1 MQNNEELTKLNEK
14 LLAAHS
20 KVEKA
25 MKEAE
30 ESKKLAEDAMAKAQ
44 RAEERAKQNYER
56 FIRKTFLTQMKDFL
70 GGAPVIMSVF
80 HDDKR
85 KLPPEDEPDKYGCR
99 FIITSFKK
107 RAYVS
112 GEYASLSPIEEDF
125 FDVINGRPPIQKPYD
140 GWSPSV
146 CNIPFMPKNT
156 IKKWVPQ
163 RYVPIHKFETMR
175 EIFQRNYDKF
185 IDGVKTQIASWKKEL
200 DGAKLY
206 TAIDEDDDF
215 LFVVGEH
222 PFYIVWERDCEYG
235 VFPQKWETSKKKPF
249 STCRWDDPVVEKQV
263 SYKDAVKILDNIVK
277 MNEACFKKTMESAKK
292 WFNRC
297 AEIVAKE
304 SKD

>member
-1 MQNNEELTKLNEK
+1 MPNNEELVKLNEQ

-25 MKEAE
+25 MREAE
-30 ESKKLAEDAMAKAQ
+30 ESKKLAEDALSKAN
-44 RAEERAKQNYER
+44 RAEERAKKNYER
-56 FIRKTFLTQMKDFL
+56 FIRKAFLTQLKEFL
-70 GGAPVIMSVF
+70 GGAPVIMDVF

-99 FIITSFKK
+99 FLITEFKK

-125 FDVINGRPPIQKPYD
+125 FDVINGRPPMQKPYD

-146 CNIPFMPKNT
+146 SNIPFMPKNT

-200 DGAKLY
+200 DGPSCIRLLTKTVISCLWLANIRSISFGNVTVNL
-206 TAIDEDDDF
+206 A
-215 LFVVGEH
+215 L
-222 PFYIVWERDCEYG
+222 
-235 VFPQKWETSKKKPF
+235 PQKNGKHPRISHSLHVAGMTQLSINRLLTRMPARYWT
-249 STCRWDDPVVEKQV
+249 
-263 SYKDAVKILDNIVK
+263 IL
-277 MNEACFKKTMESAKK
+277 
-292 WFNRC
+292 
-297 AEIVAKE
+297 
-304 SKD
+304 

>member
-1 MQNNEELTKLNEK
+1 MQKNEELTTLNEK

-56 FIRKTFLTQMKDFL
+56 FIRKAFLTQMKDFL
-70 GGAPVIMSVF
+70 GGAPVIMDVF

-99 FIITSFKK
+99 FTITAFKK

-146 CNIPFMPKNT
+146 SNIPFMPKNT

-185 IDGVKTQIASWKKEL
+185 IDGVKTQIESWKKEL

-206 TAIDEDDDF
+206 TAINENYDF

-222 PFYIVWERDCEYG
+222 PFYIMWDNDCEFG
-235 VFPQKWETSKKKPF
+235 VAPQKWETSKNKPF
-249 STCRWDDPVVEKQV
+249 STCCWDDPVNHKQV
-263 SYKDAVKILDNIVK
+263 SCKDACKILDNIVK
-277 MNEACFKKTMESAKK
+277 MNETCFKKTMESAKK

-297 AEIVAKE
+297 AEIVAAE
-304 SKD
+304 NKD